1 MQIQMVVSENLF
13 EDLSQTLAPTKLGQS
28 PLILKRVQLLE
39 QLQIRSEKNIE
50 KKIK

>member
-13 EDLSQTLAPTKLGQS
+13 EDLLQTLVLTKLGRS

-39 QLQIRSEKNIE
+39 QLQIRSEKNLE
-50 KKIK
+50 KNLK